1 MNSNLIDKII
11 RAKELLKTVRHA
23 TMATVNED
31 GSPHNS
37 PFFFL
42 YNEELTKIY
51 WGSHPESL
59 HSQNVLRTGQIFI
72 AVYDAIERGGFY
84 IEADNGHILDEKEL
98 AEGLRVHNTFRAKEG
113 KEPLPLSYY
122 TDDKPQRMWSADVR
136 KIWIN
141 DSIRDEN
148 ERLIKDIRVEIKADD
163 LIS

>member
-1 MNSNLIDKII
+1 MISTPIDRLY
-11 RAKELLKTVRHA
+11 RARELLKTVRHA
-23 TMATVNED
+23 AMATVNED

-72 AVYDAIERGGFY
+72 AVYDAFERGGFY
-84 IEADNGHILDEKEL
+84 VEANNGHILEKEEL
-98 AEGLRVHNTFRAKEG
+98 TEGLRVHNAFRAKEG

-122 TDDKPQRMWSADVR
+122 ADDKPQRMWSADI
-136 KIWIN
+136 KTIWIN
-141 DSIRDEN
+141 DSVRDSDN
-148 ERLIKDIRVEIKADD
+148 RLIKDIRVEINADD
-163 LIS
+163 LLA